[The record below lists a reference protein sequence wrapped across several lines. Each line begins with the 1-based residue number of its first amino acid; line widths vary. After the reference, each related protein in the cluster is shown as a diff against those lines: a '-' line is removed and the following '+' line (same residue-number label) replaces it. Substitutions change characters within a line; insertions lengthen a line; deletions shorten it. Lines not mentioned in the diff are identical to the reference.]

1 MALITRLS
9 RLFRADIHA
18 VLDHMEEPDVLLRQ
32 AVREMEESLEHSARE
47 TAFLQR
53 ELNRLEKH
61 RAALTDQL
69 EKLDSEIAV
78 CFDSGNEELAKTFIR
93 RRLEAA
99 TLQKNVTANIERVNE
114 QFIAQQK
121 QHAEQQL
128 SYESIKQK
136 SELIWREQQ
145 LRNKRT
151 FNGATGNNGATGS
164 YSTIGS
170 VDCSPIIM
178 EDDVELEFIRQKER
192 FVNATQKNKRE
203 LSQ

>member
-32 AVREMEESLEHSARE
+32 AVREMEESLENSARE
-47 TAFLQR
+47 IELLQR
-53 ELNRLEKH
+53 ESTRLEKH
-61 RAALTDQL
+61 CTALVDQL

-78 CFDSGNEELAKTFIR
+78 CFDSGNEKLARTFIR
-93 RRLEAA
+93 RRLETAA
-99 TLQKNVTANIERVNE
+99 LKKNTADSIETARE
-114 QFIAQQK
+114 HLSAQQK

-145 LRNKRT
+145 LRNKRA
-151 FNGATGNNGATGS
+151 FHGAAD
-164 YSTIGS
+164 S
-170 VDCSPIIM
+170 VTCPPVL

-192 FVNATQKNKRE
+192 FVNAGPKNKKE
-203 LSQ
+203 SSQ

>member
-32 AVREMEESLEHSARE
+32 AVREMEESLENSARE
-47 TAFLQR
+47 ITLLQR
-53 ELNRLEKH
+53 ELTRLEKH
-61 RAALTDQL
+61 RIAVADQL

-78 CFDSGNEELAKTFIR
+78 CFDSGNEELARSFIR
-93 RRLEAA
+93 RRLETAA
-99 TLQKNVTANIERVNE
+99 LQTKVAANIETVSE
-114 QFIAQQK
+114 QLNAQQK

-145 LRNKRT
+145 TRSKRSLH
-151 FNGATGNNGATGS
+151 GVIDSGNCPP
-164 YSTIGS
+164 
-170 VDCSPIIM
+170 VM

-192 FVNATQKNKRE
+192 FTNAGPKNKKE
-203 LSQ
+203 LPQ

>member
-32 AVREMEESLEHSARE
+32 AVREMEESLENSARE
-47 TAFLQR
+47 IALLQR
-53 ELNRLEKH
+53 ELTRLEKH
-61 RAALTDQL
+61 RIALADQL

-78 CFDSGNEELAKTFIR
+78 CFDSGNEELARSFIR
-93 RRLEAA
+93 RRLETAA
-99 TLQKNVTANIERVNE
+99 LQTKVATNIETVSE
-114 QFIAQQK
+114 QLNAQQK

-145 LRNKRT
+145 MRNKRT
-151 FNGATGNNGATGS
+151 LHGAIDSGNCPP
-164 YSTIGS
+164 
-170 VDCSPIIM
+170 VM
-178 EDDVELEFIRQKER
+178 EDDVELEFIRRKER
-192 FVNATQKNKRE
+192 FVNAAPKNKKE

>member
-32 AVREMEESLEHSARE
+32 AVREMEESLENSARE
-47 TAFLQR
+47 IALLQR
-53 ELNRLEKH
+53 ELTRLEKH
-61 RAALTDQL
+61 CTALADQL

-78 CFDSGNEELAKTFIR
+78 CFDSGNENLARTFIR
-93 RRLEAA
+93 RRLETAA
-99 TLQKNVTANIERVNE
+99 LQKNTTGNVETVREHLSV
-114 QFIAQQK
+114 QQK

-136 SELIWREQQ
+136 SDLIWREQQ
-145 LRNKRT
+145 LRNKRAIR
-151 FNGATGNNGATGS
+151 GAAE
-164 YSTIGS
+164 S
-170 VDCSPIIM
+170 VNCSPVL

-192 FVNATQKNKRE
+192 FTDAGPKNKKE